1 MSCVGDTH
9 LGSTLMG
16 EAIAIS
22 HERGLAGSPLWA
34 SVVVHAVVL
43 GAVSAIAAT
52 SHSTPPPVP
61 IELVT
66 LERPA
71 PPLEISKPKIVRAP
85 VAKPILHQPAAAPT
99 LTSPEPAALLDDAP
113 RTDKPAAL
121 PDPIAPDRRFLAS
134 AAAPGI
140 SSTSDGIPA
149 GAGALFATGDLPVA
163 GRGATGGRG
172 ADGAGQRIASTGST
186 EGLTNFARPLGGY
199 QTTPRYPE
207 SARRQGVEGITTL
220 RFIVLANGHVGQ
232 IGVSRSAGH
241 VELDRAAVDAVRTW
255 RFEPARRGKEAVA
268 VWVTLPVRFELHND

>member
-1 MSCVGDTH
+1 
-9 LGSTLMG
+9 MG
-16 EAIAIS
+16 EAIVAS
-22 HERGLAGSPLWA
+22 HERGLAGWPLWA
-34 SVVVHAVVL
+34 SVVAHAVGL
-43 GAVSAIAAT
+43 SAMSAIAAT
-52 SHSTPPPVP
+52 SHSTSPPVR

-71 PPLEISKPKIVRAP
+71 PPLEITKPKIVEAP
-85 VAKPILHQPAAAPT
+85 VAKPTLHQPAAAPT
-99 LTSPEPAALLDDAP
+99 PTSPEPAAALLDDAP

-134 AAAPGI
+134 AAASGM

-163 GRGATGGRG
+163 GRGASAGRG
-172 ADGAGQRIASTGST
+172 GDGAGQTIASTGSGD
-186 EGLTNFARPLGGY
+186 GLTHFARPLGGY
-199 QTTPRYPE
+199 QTTPRYPD
-207 SARRQGVEGITTL
+207 SARRQGVEGVTTL
-220 RFIVLANGHVGQ
+220 RFIVLTNGHVGQ
-232 IGVSRSAGH
+232 IAVSHSAGH